1 MNKSDWGKQIWYTTT
16 YMWNKKNTNEYNT
29 KQKRTHIHRK
39 ENCGYQSGKRRGKGQ
54 TGSLGLTDTNY
65 YI

>member
-1 MNKSDWGKQIWYTTT
+1 MIYYHLYVKF
-16 YMWNKKNTNEYNT
+16 KNTNEYPT

-39 ENCGYQSGKRRGKGQ
+39 ENCGYQRGERREKGQ